1 MPVFTLLYV
10 ESVARSVAFYRE
22 LLGSAPVEEHPC
34 TFASF
39 PLSEGAVL
47 GLWEASGVEPA
58 VSGAGAR
65 TELCFGVAD
74 RAALEARLEA
84 WTAAGAVV
92 VQGLSAMDFGDTFT
106 VTDPDG
112 HRLRVMVPREG

>member
-10 ESVARSVAFYRE
+10 ESVARSVAFYRA
-22 LLGSAPVEEHPC
+22 LLGVAPLEAHPC

-39 PLSEGAVL
+39 PLSEGAFL
-47 GLWEASGVEPA
+47 GLWEVTGVEPA
-58 VSGAGAR
+58 PTGTGAR

-74 RAALEARLEA
+74 RAALEARFEA
-84 WTAAGAVV
+84 WTAAGAEVA
-92 VQGLSAMDFGDTFT
+92 QELSAMDFGDTFT